1 MIRDIRRNGAQPKD
15 ALTSLFALDDKKT
28 KMSFNEYEKQADDAV
43 KKVRKQTDAFTDEQ
57 LRNSSGIHDTLD
69 QLQTDVDNI
78 TSKFSG
84 DKGFSADKLKSDY
97 TSSQL
102 DALSSIAT
110 DKTFTGNW
118 KAALNQMNSVE
129 RAAQLSAD
137 KMQKIVTTATSNL
150 STMQTAISE
159 SMSNTGVTADTLK
172 SLASAVSDNVEG
184 YDFTKKNLFA
194 ESAKGIK
201 VNKDALSQLLEVQHK
216 AKSTDFS
223 DAIDKQTK
231 AIQDQNKAVEKAK
244 NTESYDTE
252 KAKLQDMFDDL
263 AKIRQ
268 ARSQYNALYQQ
279 QQEALLSCFCKR
291 KCFYSS

>member
-1 MIRDIRRNGAQPKD
+1 
-15 ALTSLFALDDKKT
+15 
-28 KMSFNEYEKQADDAV
+28 
-43 KKVRKQTDAFTDEQ
+43 
-57 LRNSSGIHDTLD
+57 
-69 QLQTDVDNI
+69 
-78 TSKFSG
+78 
-84 DKGFSADKLKSDY
+84 
-97 TSSQL
+97 
-102 DALSSIAT
+102 
-110 DKTFTGNW
+110 
-118 KAALNQMNSVE
+118 
-129 RAAQLSAD
+129 
-137 KMQKIVTTATSNL
+137 
-150 STMQTAISE
+150 
-159 SMSNTGVTADTLK
+159 MSNTGVTADTLK

-184 YDFTKKNLFA
+184 QDFTKKNLFA

-201 VNKDALSQLLEVQHK
+201 VNKDAFSQLLEVQHK

-279 QQEALLSCFCKR
+279 QQEALTDYADWVNAQRTENAGDKYTNMVTGLKNAQELYNKGLVGEDDFKSFAKMISPTAQQMLQTLKKIIIKQKDISLIMTKVLR
-291 KCFYSS
+291 IFLMT